1 MTFERTYLVRKGKNM
16 SKEELERRIRSC
28 EEDMQAAM
36 TPIGGE
42 FDEELYNEAQK
53 ELHELLAL
61 RESGLK

>member
-1 MTFERTYLVRKGKNM
+1 M
-16 SKEELERRIRSC
+16 SQKELERRIRSC

-61 RESGLK
+61 RESL